1 MPVYNAL
8 PAFLGDSSG
17 SSSTQTKIIQASTSE
32 IIVFPDDG
40 YLIDRVVVQPTPT
53 ETKTATPSTS
63 AQTITPTT
71 GRYLSSVTI
80 NPIQTQSLSVT
91 LSGTQQTISPTNG
104 YFFSQ
109 VTVPAA
115 IPTIEHLH
123 YSAGRNGN
131 VEYQFSKAY
140 KKVIMTAGGYG
151 ACSIT
156 TGSGWTTTW
165 TKYNQANNSDNI
177 QNTVYYWVKNNVAKN
192 ETVKVSL
199 GDRYGFNI
207 IGIN

>member
-1 MPVYNAL
+1 MELGLIVAAHSLIIFSFLKRGTFMPVYNAL

-17 SSSTQTKIIQASTSE
+17 NSSTQTKIIQASTSE
-32 IIVFPDDG
+32 ITVFPDDG

-71 GRYLSSVTI
+71 GHYLSSVTI

-115 IPTIEHLH
+115 IPTIEQLLKM
-123 YSAGRNGN
+123 
-131 VEYQFSKAY
+131 FSP
-140 KKVIMTAGGYG
+140 
-151 ACSIT
+151 
-156 TGSGWTTTW
+156 
-165 TKYNQANNSDNI
+165 
-177 QNTVYYWVKNNVAKN
+177 
-192 ETVKVSL
+192 
-199 GDRYGFNI
+199 
-207 IGIN
+207 